1 MKTTILVSAFGL
13 LFGCSPSDRGARHE
27 QKAAEQRQEAQKD
40 LTQGREAADKDLAK
54 AREEANKD
62 LDKAHDQEL
71 KATEDRNKAASED
84 QREPVAGR
92 EGGMMVRDSLRDK
105 LGDDWTIERSATGW
119 TAVRKTAQNADKD
132 MAKKITSAQK
142 DLRDDHKNVTATWAH
157 SEITL
162 RGSVDDCDDVG
173 KTADKFGKI
182 DGVNKIVVAMSCNK
196 K

>member
-13 LFGCSPSDRGARHE
+13 LFGCSPNDRGARHE
-27 QKAAEQRQEAQKD
+27 QKASEQRQEAQKD
-40 LTQGREAADKDLAK
+40 
-54 AREEANKD
+54 
-62 LDKAHDQEL
+62 HDQEL
-71 KATEDRNKAASED
+71 KAAEDRHKAASED

-92 EGGMMVRDSLRDK
+92 EDGMMVRDSLRAG
-105 LGDDWTIERSATGW
+105 LGDDWTIERSETGW
-119 TAVRKTAQNADKD
+119 TAARKTAPKADPD

-142 DLRDDHKNVTATWAH
+142 ELRDDHRNVTATWAH
-157 SEITL
+157 RGEITL

-182 DGVNKIVVAMSCNK
+182 DGVSKIVVAVSCNK

>member
-27 QKAAEQRQEAQKD
+27 RKAAEQRQA
-40 LTQGREAADKDLAK
+40 
-54 AREEANKD
+54 ANKD

-71 KATEDRNKAASED
+71 KAAEDRNKAATDD

-92 EGGMMVRDSLRDK
+92 EDGMMVRESLRTG
-105 LGDDWTIERSATGW
+105 LGDDWTIERSETGW
-119 TAVRKTAQNADKD
+119 TAVRKTAKKPDQD
-132 MAKKITSAQK
+132 MAKKITDEQK
-142 DLRDDHKNVTATWAH
+142 HLRDGHKNVTATYHARN
-157 SEITL
+157 EITL

-182 DGVNKIVVAMSCNK
+182 DGVNKIVVAMSCNQK
-196 K
+196 